1 MRVITGIARGKRLLS
16 PEGYDIRPTS
26 DKVKESVFSAIQ
38 FDIED
43 AKVLDLFAGSGQL
56 GIEALSRGAQ
66 SAVFVDKS
74 NAAINVVKQNV
85 ASTGFENSSTMV
97 LADYSTFL
105 ARNNTKFDIAFL
117 DPPYQLGI
125 LQDALT
131 KTANAM
137 NDSGII
143 VCEHPLDVVLE
154 EDIGQFILYR
164 KYKYSKICVSIFRAK
179 ELD

>member
-38 FDIED
+38 FDIEG

-74 NAAINVVKQNV
+74 NSAINVVKQNI
-85 ASTGFENSSTMV
+85 AATGFADKSTV
-97 LADYSTFL
+97 ISADYTTFL

-125 LQDALT
+125 LKDALE
-131 KTANAM
+131 KTALTMSN
-137 NDSGII
+137 SGII
-143 VCEHPLDVVLE
+143 VCEHPLDVVLDE
-154 EDIGQFILYR
+154 EIGQFSLYR
-164 KYKYSKICVSIFRAK
+164 KYKYSKICVSLFRVK